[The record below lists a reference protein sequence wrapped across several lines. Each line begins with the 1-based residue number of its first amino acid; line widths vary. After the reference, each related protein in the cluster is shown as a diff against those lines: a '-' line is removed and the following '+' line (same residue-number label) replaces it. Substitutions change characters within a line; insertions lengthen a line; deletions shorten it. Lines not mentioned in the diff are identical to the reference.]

1 LTNGTAAGRRAP
13 VRTAQQKTVQQNS
26 VRPVRVKKKF
36 RLFSAREGMDLPF
49 FFLVMTLLVIGLVM
63 LFSAS
68 YASAE
73 YTQGDSYFF
82 IKRQLVFAVIGVTAM
97 ILLSYF
103 DYHHFHKLAVPILLI
118 SIVFL
123 AIVLVMPA
131 TNGVHRWISLG
142 PLGQFQPSEV
152 AKFAII
158 LMFAHLIS
166 LNFSKM
172 DTFRHGILPYLLI
185 LLPICLLLVKEPHIS
200 ATVIIIL
207 LAGIM
212 LFIGGVKMRWF
223 IAAFGAIG
231 AAIVYLVAFSHKLS
245 YTSTRLAVWLN
256 PFSTESKEIM
266 EKTWQTRQSLY
277 AIGSGGLLGVGI
289 GQSRQKYLWLP
300 EPENDFVFSV
310 VCEELGFIGALIII
324 ALFVMLVWRGVSISL
339 RAKDKFGMLLGVGL
353 VLQVGLQALLNIAV
367 VTNTVPNTG
376 ISLPFFS
383 YGGTSL
389 VILLSE
395 MGIVLSISRTSSA
408 EKT

>member
-1 LTNGTAAGRRAP
+1 MTNESAAERRAP
-13 VRTAQQKTVQQNS
+13 GWSADRAQEQHPGKK
-26 VRPVRVKKKF
+26 RKKF
-36 RLFSAREGMDLPF
+36 RVFSARAGMDLPF

-68 YASAE
+68 YASAS
-73 YTQGDSYFF
+73 YYQHDSYFF
-82 IKRQLVFAVIGVTAM
+82 IKRQLVFAVIGVAAM
-97 ILLSYF
+97 IALSFF
-103 DYHHFHKLAVPILLI
+103 DYHHFHKFAFPILLV
-118 SIVFL
+118 SIALLGV
-123 AIVLVMPA
+123 VLVLPA
-131 TNGVHRWISLG
+131 SSGVHRWVTLG

-152 AKFAII
+152 AKLAVI

-172 DTFRHGILPYLLI
+172 DTVKSGILPYFLI
-185 LLPICLLLVKEPHIS
+185 LLPVCALLFKEPHVS
-200 ATVIIIL
+200 ATIIVL
-207 LAGIM
+207 LLGGIM
-212 LFIGGVKMRWF
+212 LFIGGVKLRWF
-223 IAAFGAIG
+223 VGAFGAIG
-231 AAIVYLVAFSHKLS
+231 AVMVYLVAFSKKLN
-245 YTSTRLAVWLN
+245 YTGGRIEGWLD
-256 PFSTESKEIM
+256 PFS
-266 EKTWQTRQSLY
+266 TWQTRQSLY

-310 VCEELGFIGALIII
+310 VCEELGFIGALIVIV
-324 ALFVMLVWRGVSISL
+324 LFVMLVWRGVSISL

-353 VLQVGLQALLNIAV
+353 VIQVGLQALLNIAV
-367 VTNTVPNTG
+367 VTNTIPNTG

-389 VILLSE
+389 VILLAE

>member
-1 LTNGTAAGRRAP
+1 MTNESAAERRAP
-13 VRTAQQKTVQQNS
+13 GWSADRAQEQHPGKK
-26 VRPVRVKKKF
+26 RKKF
-36 RLFSAREGMDLPF
+36 RVFSARAGMDLPF

-68 YASAE
+68 YASAS
-73 YTQGDSYFF
+73 YYQHDSYFF
-82 IKRQLVFAVIGVTAM
+82 IKRQLIFAVIGVAAM
-97 ILLSYF
+97 IALSFF
-103 DYHHFHKLAVPILLI
+103 DYHHFHKFAFPILLV
-118 SIVFL
+118 SIALLGV
-123 AIVLVMPA
+123 VLVLPA
-131 TNGVHRWISLG
+131 ASGVHRWVTLG

-152 AKFAII
+152 AKLAVI

-172 DTFRHGILPYLLI
+172 DTVKSGILPYFLI
-185 LLPICLLLVKEPHIS
+185 LLPVCALLFKEPHVS
-200 ATVIIIL
+200 ATIIVL
-207 LAGIM
+207 LLGGIM
-212 LFIGGVKMRWF
+212 LFIGGVKLRWF
-223 IAAFGAIG
+223 VGAFGAIG
-231 AAIVYLVAFSHKLS
+231 AVMVYLVAFSKKLN
-245 YTSTRLAVWLN
+245 YTGGRIEGWLD
-256 PFSTESKEIM
+256 PFS
-266 EKTWQTRQSLY
+266 TWQTRQSLY

-310 VCEELGFIGALIII
+310 VCEELGFIGALIVI

-353 VLQVGLQALLNIAV
+353 VIQVGLQALLNIAV
-367 VTNTVPNTG
+367 VTNTIPNTG

-389 VILLSE
+389 VILLAE

>member
-1 LTNGTAAGRRAP
+1 MTKDSAAARRAP
-13 VRTAQQKTVQQNS
+13 GWSEGPAQDFHPEKKRKRFRVFS
-26 VRPVRVKKKF
+26 VR
-36 RLFSAREGMDLPF
+36 AGMDLPF
-49 FFLVMTLLVIGLVM
+49 FFLVMVLLVIGLVM

-73 YTQGDSYFF
+73 YSQGDSYFF
-82 IKRQLVFAVIGVTAM
+82 IKRQLAFAVIGVAAM
-97 ILLSYF
+97 IALSFF
-103 DYHHFHKLAVPILLI
+103 DYHHFHKLAFPILVVSLLLLG
-118 SIVFL
+118 V
-123 AIVLVMPA
+123 VLVLPA
-131 TNGVHRWISLG
+131 KSGVHRWVQLG

-152 AKFAII
+152 AKFAVI
-158 LMFAHLIS
+158 LIFAHLIS

-172 DTFRHGILPYLLI
+172 DTFKDGILPYLLI
-185 LLPICLLLVKEPHIS
+185 LLPVCALLFKEPHVS
-200 ATVIIIL
+200 ATIIVL
-207 LAGIM
+207 LLGGIM
-212 LFIGGVKMRWF
+212 LFIGGVKLRWF
-223 IAAFGAIG
+223 GGAFGAIG
-231 AAIVYLVAFSHKLS
+231 AVMVYLVAFSKKLN
-245 YTSTRLAVWLN
+245 YTGGRIAGWLD
-256 PFSTESKEIM
+256 PYS
-266 EKTWQTRQSLY
+266 TWQTRQSLY

-324 ALFVMLVWRGVSISL
+324 ALFVMLVWRGISISL

-353 VLQVGLQALLNIAV
+353 VIQVGLQALLNIAV
-367 VTNTVPNTG
+367 VTNTIPNTG

-389 VILLSE
+389 VILLAE

>member
-1 LTNGTAAGRRAP
+1 MTNESAAERRAP
-13 VRTAQQKTVQQNS
+13 GWSADRAKEQHPGKK
-26 VRPVRVKKKF
+26 RKKF
-36 RLFSAREGMDLPF
+36 RVFSARAGMDLPF

-73 YTQGDSYFF
+73 YTQGDSYYF
-82 IKRQLVFAVIGVTAM
+82 IKRQLGFAVLGVAAM
-97 ILLSYF
+97 IALSFF
-103 DYHHFHKLAVPILLI
+103 DYHHFHKFAFPILLI
-118 SIVFL
+118 SIAL
-123 AIVLVMPA
+123 LGIVLVLPA
-131 TNGVHRWISLG
+131 PSGVHRWIVLG

-152 AKFAII
+152 AKLAVI

-172 DTFRHGILPYLLI
+172 DTVKSGILPYLLI
-185 LLPICLLLVKEPHIS
+185 LLPVCALLFKEPHVS
-200 ATVIIIL
+200 ATIIVL
-207 LAGIM
+207 LLGGIM
-212 LFIGGVKMRWF
+212 LFIGGVKLRWF
-223 IAAFGAIG
+223 VGAFGAIG
-231 AAIVYLVAFSHKLS
+231 AVMVYLVAFSKKLN
-245 YTSTRLAVWLN
+245 YTGGRIEGWLD
-256 PFSTESKEIM
+256 PFS
-266 EKTWQTRQSLY
+266 TWQTRQSLY

-310 VCEELGFIGALIII
+310 VCEELGFIGALIVI

-367 VTNTVPNTG
+367 VTNTIPNTG

-389 VILLSE
+389 VILLAE

>member
-1 LTNGTAAGRRAP
+1 MTNESAAERRAP
-13 VRTAQQKTVQQNS
+13 GWSADRAQEQHPGKK
-26 VRPVRVKKKF
+26 RKKF
-36 RLFSAREGMDLPF
+36 RVFSARAGMDLPF

-68 YASAE
+68 YASAS
-73 YTQGDSYFF
+73 YYQHDSYFF
-82 IKRQLVFAVIGVTAM
+82 IKRQLVFAVIGVAAM
-97 ILLSYF
+97 IALSFF
-103 DYHHFHKLAVPILLI
+103 DYHHFHKFAFPILLV
-118 SIVFL
+118 SIALLGV
-123 AIVLVMPA
+123 VLVLPA
-131 TNGVHRWISLG
+131 SSGVHRWVTLG

-152 AKFAII
+152 AKLAVI

-172 DTFRHGILPYLLI
+172 DTVKSGILPYFLI
-185 LLPICLLLVKEPHIS
+185 LLPVCALLFKEPHVS
-200 ATVIIIL
+200 ATIIVL
-207 LAGIM
+207 LLGGIM
-212 LFIGGVKMRWF
+212 LFIGGVKLRWF
-223 IAAFGAIG
+223 VGAFGAIG
-231 AAIVYLVAFSHKLS
+231 AVMVYLVAFSKKLN
-245 YTSTRLAVWLN
+245 YTGGRIEGWLD
-256 PFSTESKEIM
+256 PFS
-266 EKTWQTRQSLY
+266 TWQTRQSLY

-310 VCEELGFIGALIII
+310 VCEELGFIGALIVI

-353 VLQVGLQALLNIAV
+353 VIQVGLQALLNIAV
-367 VTNTVPNTG
+367 VTNTIPNTG

-389 VILLSE
+389 VILLAE

>member
-1 LTNGTAAGRRAP
+1 MTNESAAERRAP
-13 VRTAQQKTVQQNS
+13 GWSADRAQEQHPGKK
-26 VRPVRVKKKF
+26 RKKF
-36 RLFSAREGMDLPF
+36 RVFSARAGMDLPF

-68 YASAE
+68 YASAS
-73 YTQGDSYFF
+73 YYQHDSYFF
-82 IKRQLVFAVIGVTAM
+82 IKRQLVFAVIGVAAM
-97 ILLSYF
+97 IALSFF
-103 DYHHFHKLAVPILLI
+103 DYHHFHKFAFPILLV
-118 SIVFL
+118 SIALLGV
-123 AIVLVMPA
+123 VLVLPA
-131 TNGVHRWISLG
+131 ASGVHRWVTLG

-152 AKFAII
+152 AKLAVI

-172 DTFRHGILPYLLI
+172 DTVKSGILPYLLI
-185 LLPICLLLVKEPHIS
+185 LLPVCALLFKEPHVS
-200 ATVIIIL
+200 ATIIVL
-207 LAGIM
+207 LLGGIM
-212 LFIGGVKMRWF
+212 LFIGGVRLRWF
-223 IAAFGAIG
+223 VGAFGAIG
-231 AAIVYLVAFSHKLS
+231 AVMVYLVAFSKKLN
-245 YTSTRLAVWLN
+245 YTGGRIEGWLD
-256 PFSTESKEIM
+256 PFS
-266 EKTWQTRQSLY
+266 TWQTRQSLY

-310 VCEELGFIGALIII
+310 VCEELGFIGALIVI

-353 VLQVGLQALLNIAV
+353 VIQVGLQALLNIAV
-367 VTNTVPNTG
+367 VTNTIPNTG

-389 VILLSE
+389 VILLAE